1 MASPFITTAPEP
13 EMNQQLP
20 PLQPSRPT
28 AAPAQQHR
36 IQTAEVVAMA
46 RMVPVGID
54 FWASRRSPERLEP
67 AMIPAN
73 RAARTGDQTD
83 WEEITPASESG
94 SLGSGLGT
102 RICMR
107 AWAVY
112 SAFHG
117 LDTLICPMGTEL

>member
-1 MASPFITTAPEP
+1 MASPFITAAPEP
-13 EMNQQLP
+13 AMNQQPP

-28 AAPAQQHR
+28 VTPAQQHR

-67 AMIPAN
+67 AMIPVN

-94 SLGSGLGT
+94 SRGSGLGT
-102 RICMR
+102 WICMR
-107 AWAVY
+107 TWAVH
-112 SAFHG
+112 STFHG
-117 LDTLICPMGTEL
+117 LNGN